1 MQRQI
6 SEFILQDELIN
17 HSYVLLCF
25 ILIDV
30 WQLKLSPR
38 FYFPIFYDNYF
49 LCFLGFIWAKLSPGS
64 EDLLISPCLTFSP
77 SLLIKG
83 SEWTVSNIQLKKSE
97 VQEASE
103 IMNHTELNPQQSQR
117 SSPVLPV
124 LPFLLLLDFTT
135 VISSSFPPPW
145 VEATGASLCFSVMKR
160 SQRPS
165 LSCFLRLIELENEG
179 RARALWTSAGELQSQ

>member
-83 SEWTVSNIQLKKSE
+83 SEWTVSNIQLKNSE

-145 VEATGASLCFSVMKR
+145 VEATGAACVFQSWKGANGPRC
-160 SQRPS
+160 
-165 LSCFLRLIELENEG
+165 
-179 RARALWTSAGELQSQ
+179 RAS